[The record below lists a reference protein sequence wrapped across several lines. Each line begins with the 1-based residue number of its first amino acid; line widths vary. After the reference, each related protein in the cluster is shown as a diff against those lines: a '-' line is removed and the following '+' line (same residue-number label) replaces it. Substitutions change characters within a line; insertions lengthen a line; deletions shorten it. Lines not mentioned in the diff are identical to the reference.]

1 LEFTYTIKDT
11 LGLAKNKLEI
21 FRITDNDSVLVASYS
36 DLPLGEGKEFQDQ
49 IDNKKGWSGIGSDQK
64 FVQAGNYRF
73 VLTSAVDEAFR
84 NGFTDYEEII
94 ALKSKPSPIES
105 ITTNALEATAIGTKY
120 TGNETSPACN
130 ICVRSVL
137 YLIKTDSALFPT
149 TGSGYNDPINNYVLR
164 YIKGY
169 VTHNGQAKKIK
180 EDFDTL
186 SNTPKLDERFEE
198 IKKITEEGWEDYF
211 LRLQSKADLGEIVI
225 GVMLNSTGASGHIVM
240 ITPGGLI
247 NIETKS
253 EDEFIP
259 DWGFSFTNREIFNIP
274 RILECGNDAREF
286 EAPFCRNIDFKGA
299 TQRLKWFNYLK

>member
-49 IDNKKGWSGIGSDQK
+49 IDNKKGWSGMGSDQK

-73 VLTSAVDEAFR
+73 VLTSAVDETFS
-84 NGFTDYEEII
+84 NGFTDYEELT
-94 ALKSKPSPIES
+94 ALKSEPSPIES
-105 ITTNALEATAIGTKY
+105 ITANALEATTIGTKY

-137 YLIKTDSALFPT
+137 YLIKMDSALFPT

-169 VTHNGQAKKIK
+169 ITPDGRAKKIK
-180 EDFDTL
+180 EEFDDL
-186 SNTPKLDERFEE
+186 SNKPKLDERFEE
-198 IKKITEEGWEDYF
+198 IERNSDEGWEDYF
-211 LRLQSKADLGEIVI
+211 LRLQNKADMGEIII
-225 GVMLNSTGASGHIVM
+225 GVMLTSSGADGHIVM
-240 ITPGGLI
+240 ITPGGLVKI
-247 NIETKS
+247 DRKVK
-253 EDEFIP
+253 
-259 DWGFSFTNREIFNIP
+259 DWGESFTRADRNIDEIP
-274 RILECGNDAREF
+274 RVLECGNNARENQ
-286 EAPFCRNIDFKGA
+286 APLCRNVDYKGA
-299 TQRLKWFNYLK
+299 TQRLKWFQYLK